1 MSMAKNSKSGKERK
15 TAGRRT
21 AATGLTSAAALL
33 RSFPSGKLA
42 AKGKDVAGKPAV
54 ESAFEA
60 MMKSARPAQKPAPA
74 VIKVGASAKPRR
86 VERQQARE
94 EWVDIFDFS
103 PWTNTKSPQT
113 GVVRTQAA
121 HRTVRKHGVGAV
133 LEGDMINPWL
143 SSSEN
148 PDAASQS
155 QAEEMLPVEVKS
167 GETVSDD
174 KLDMDRLRK
183 QLTGDFGR
191 QAIRELQLGGLTNL
205 DKGDPMTPRKDETK
219 TKTGTDGAT
228 AAPSKPSDWQTPAA
242 AANAGKQAA
251 QAKPA
256 RKTAGAAK
264 AGKRVAAGAGK
275 RPAAKAGKRP
285 VAKAGKR
292 PVAKAGKRPVAKA
305 GKQVAAKVDKQAAAG
320 VDKQAAAG
328 VDKQAAQAKPALETT
343 AAAQAEPAKKAA
355 PETTSWT
362 AKAKPPEQEEI
373 TVEDLFKGVSSF
385 FGGLV
390 VGNLRLLVAGIS
402 GLKKKLGK
410 KDKADGQ

>member
-285 VAKAGKR
+285 VAKAGK
-292 PVAKAGKRPVAKA
+292 
-305 GKQVAAKVDKQAAAG
+305 QVAAKVDKQAAAG

>member
-285 VAKAGKR
+285 VAKAGK
-292 PVAKAGKRPVAKA
+292 
-305 GKQVAAKVDKQAAAG
+305 QVAAK

>member
-275 RPAAKAGKRP
+275 RP
-285 VAKAGKR
+285 
-292 PVAKAGKRPVAKA
+292 VAKA